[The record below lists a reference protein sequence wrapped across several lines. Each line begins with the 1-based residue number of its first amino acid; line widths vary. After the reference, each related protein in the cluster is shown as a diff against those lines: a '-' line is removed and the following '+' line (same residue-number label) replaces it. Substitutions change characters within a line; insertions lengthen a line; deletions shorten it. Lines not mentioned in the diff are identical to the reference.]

1 MKNVLDF
8 IPLGRNHAISMSELA
23 KRMGTDQ
30 RTARKMVFAA
40 RQRGAVICST
50 CGENTSGYYRPNTV
64 DEIRPYIAMQQSRIR
79 SAKIALHSAENFVAE
94 TKVGENNG

>member
-40 RQRGAVICST
+40 RQREAVICST

>member
-64 DEIRPYIAMQQSRIR
+64 DEIRPYIALQQSRIR
-79 SAKIALHSAENFVAE
+79 CEKIGLLSAENFVAE